1 MRNID
6 ILRVL
11 LILFGFLLLFSY
23 VSMTSIISNVNKN
36 WDEYRCNPVVMP
48 FAGFFGHDAAK
59 NFGDCIQN
67 QQKASMS
74 TFLAPI
80 EYALSLAGNL
90 GGDLTGS
97 VNKIRGLFNY
107 LRNMVVK
114 TIKTIFNVFLSIVIG
129 FIRLIIKTKDLTMK
143 VLGSMAVTMYMMD
156 GTAQAG
162 MSMWKG
168 PPGQIMR
175 LLCFHPDTMIKMKN
189 GSKKYMKDID
199 IGETLCN
206 DNNVLATL
214 KIKGSNQFP
223 FYKIYSKQ
231 LEGNILVTGSHKIQD
246 TKTGRFIPVSQ
257 FSEAVR
263 TDIYSDKMSCL
274 ITDDHLIP
282 IGEYIFWD
290 WED

>member
-11 LILFGFLLLFSY
+11 LILLGFCLLIFYASLS
-23 VSMTSIISNVNKN
+23 SLISNINKN

-48 FAGFFGHDAAK
+48 FAGLFGHDAAA
-59 NFGDCIQN
+59 NFGSCIQN
-67 QQKASMS
+67 MQKLNMGA
-74 TFLAPI
+74 FLAPI

-90 GGDLTGS
+90 GGDLMGT
-97 VNKIRGLFNY
+97 VNKIRGFFNY

-114 TIKTIFNVFLSIVIG
+114 TVKKIFNIFLSMVIG
-129 FIRLIIKTKDLTMK
+129 FIRLIVKTKDLTMK
-143 VLGSMAVTMYMMD
+143 VLGSMAVTMYMID

-168 PPGQIMR
+168 PPGQILR
-175 LLCFHPDTMIKMKN
+175 LLCFHPDTVITMKN
-189 GSKKYMKDID
+189 GSKKYMKDIE
-199 IGETLCN
+199 IGETLCSN
-206 DNNVLATL
+206 NNVLATL
-214 KIKGSNQFP
+214 KIKGSDKYP
-223 FYKIYSKQ
+223 FYKIYSKK
-231 LEGNILVTGSHKIQD
+231 LEDNILVTASHKIQD
-246 TKTGRFIPVSQ
+246 PKTGRFIPVSQ
-257 FSEAVR
+257 FSGA
-263 TDIYSDKMSCL
+263 TKTKIYSDKMSCL